1 MDVIGRNN
9 EGNSKPTVSEEVW
22 NAAMQKSSKPI
33 VYICSPYSGDVD
45 RNIEKACR
53 YSRLAVDEGYVP
65 ITPHLWMPLF
75 ISEETERETA
85 ISLGLRL
92 IDVCSELWVCGD
104 VISNGMRREMAY
116 AAETGTIIKHLK
128 EEDLYVRN

>member
-1 MDVIGRNN
+1 MDVFRKNN
-9 EGNSKPTVSEEVW
+9 EGNPKPTVSEAVW
-22 NAAMQKSSKPI
+22 NAAMEKSSKPI

-53 YSRLAVDEGYVP
+53 YSRFAVEEGYVP

-75 ISEETERETA
+75 ISEETEREMA
-85 ISLGLRL
+85 ISLDLRL

-104 VISNGMRREMAY
+104 VISDGMRREMAY
-116 AAETGTIIKHLK
+116 AADLGIPIQHVK
-128 EEDLYVRN
+128 EEDLCTQ

>member
-9 EGNSKPTVSEEVW
+9 EGNSKPTVSEEDW

-53 YSRLAVDEGYVP
+53 YSRFAVEEGYVP

-75 ISEETERETA
+75 ISEETEREMA
-85 ISLGLRL
+85 ISLDLRL

-104 VISNGMRREMAY
+104 VISDGMRREMDY
-116 AAETGTIIKHLK
+116 AAETGTIIQYIK

>member
-1 MDVIGRNN
+1 MNVIGRNSERYPDPIIN
-9 EGNSKPTVSEEVW
+9 EEVW
-22 NAAMQKSSKPI
+22 NTAMEKRAKPI

-53 YSRLAVDEGYVP
+53 YSRFAADEGYVP

-75 ISEETERETA
+75 LSEETEREMA
-85 ISLGLRL
+85 ISLDLRL

-104 VISNGMRREMAY
+104 VISDGMRREMAY
-116 AAETGTIIKHLK
+116 AAGTGTIIQHIK